1 MKKDYDFSGLTENFD
16 AYLKKGVLPYY
27 DFAVMKDGECV
38 YRHMNGFTDIENKI
52 RPDGKELF
60 NLYSC
65 SKLITCVAALM
76 LWEEGKYNF
85 DDRLSDYMPE
95 FEKMSVLTDNGL
107 IGALNPITIRHL
119 FTMTAGFSYDVF
131 SPSLKKCFEDTNG
144 ACPTVKAI
152 EYLSKEPLLFE
163 PGTRWEYSL
172 CHDVLAALVEVL
184 SGERFARFVNDRIFV
199 PLKMTDSYFNGEF
212 VDKERLIKQYR
223 LDPETKK
230 LCEVDKGNVLQIGK
244 NYDSGG
250 AGCISTVDDYL
261 KFEEALR
268 TGALLK
274 SDTLK
279 LLTTN
284 ALTEKQAE
292 TYWLKDNYGYGFGQ
306 RCPKDDLRSDFGW
319 DGMAGSYYAIDI
331 ENGISV
337 FFGTHV
343 IGCVEFNMT
352 RPEIIQ
358 AVKDCLL
365 LNK

>member
-1 MKKDYDFSGLTENFD
+1 MKKNYDFSGLIKEFD
-16 AYLKKGVLPYY
+16 SYLNKGMPYY
-27 DFAVMKDGECV
+27 DFAVIKDGECV
-38 YRHMNGFTDIENKI
+38 FRHMNGYTDIENKI
-52 RPDGKELF
+52 RPNGKELF

-76 LWEEGKYNF
+76 LFEKGLYSF
-85 DDRLSDYMPE
+85 DDKLSDYLPA
-95 FEKMSVLTDNGL
+95 FENMTVLTDSGVVAA
-107 IGALNPITIRHL
+107 GNPIAIRHL

-144 ACPTVKAI
+144 TCPTVKAM

-172 CHDVLAALVEVL
+172 CHDVLAALVEVV
-184 SGERFARFVNDRIFV
+184 SGKRFAEFVKDNIFA
-199 PLKMTDSYFNGEF
+199 PLKMTNSYFNGEY
-212 VDKERLIKQYR
+212 VDKNRLIKQYR

-230 LCEVDKGNVLQIGK
+230 LSEAGKDNFLQIGRD
-244 NYDSGG
+244 YDSGG

-279 LLTTN
+279 LLTTD
-284 ALTEKQAE
+284 ALTDMQAE

-319 DGMAGSYYAIDI
+319 DGMAGSYFAIDI
-331 ENGISV
+331 KNGISV

-352 RPEIIQ
+352 RPEIIE
-358 AVKDCLL
+358 KIKKIIL
-365 LNK
+365 